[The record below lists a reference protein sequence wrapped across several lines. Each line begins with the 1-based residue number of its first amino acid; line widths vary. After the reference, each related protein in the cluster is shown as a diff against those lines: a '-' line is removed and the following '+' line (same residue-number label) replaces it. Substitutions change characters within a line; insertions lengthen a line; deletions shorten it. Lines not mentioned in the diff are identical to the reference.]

1 MSIIRRV
8 ACYYYFIY
16 LNIIIICKYKVSMS
30 ITQPILQSGM
40 RHRTIAVYKQV
51 LTKSLR
57 STRSSVSR
65 ILPMSVRI
73 SEWLQLRVRL
83 CDGFK
88 DILKYAISI
97 FASLYTHLL
106 LFHICIIYNTQ
117 KSPSNTAPSMLPP
130 LSLPVPIT
138 RSNAVKLPRVYVKV
152 PSRSKLITM
161 DVASQTPNSRIYRQE
176 FT

>member
-1 MSIIRRV
+1 MLLLLITLL
-8 ACYYYFIY
+8 Y

-30 ITQPILQSGM
+30 STQPILQSGM
-40 RHRTIAVYKQV
+40 RHRTIAVYKQE

-83 CDGFK
+83 CDGFNT
-88 DILKYAISI
+88 LCI
-97 FASLYTHLL
+97 FASLYTRLL
-106 LFHICIIYNTQ
+106 LSQIRDIYNTQ
-117 KSPSNTAPSMLPP
+117 KSPSNTAPLMLPP

-161 DVASQTPNSRIYRQE
+161 DVASQTLNSRIYRQG